1 MDRAGTL
8 AQASDLIDVREL
20 VDAYYS
26 RVPDMSDPAQRV
38 VFGTSGH
45 RGSSLD
51 GAFTETHIA
60 ATTQAICEYRAA
72 QGITGPLY
80 VGRDTHGLSRPAETT
95 ALEVLEANGVHAIV
109 DEYDDYVPTP
119 ALSRAIIVHNRKVA
133 GSETRPASPG
143 APQPA
148 GVADGIVITPSH
160 NPPRDGGFKYNPPHG
175 GPADSEATN
184 WIAARANELIEDR
197 SHGVQRGEASAV
209 DSYDFRGAYVDDL
222 SSIIDVDAIKGAGL
236 HIGADPLGGAS
247 VHYWRLIA
255 SRYDLDLT
263 VVNPQV
269 DPTWKFMTLDWD
281 GKIRMD
287 PSSSS
292 AMASVLAKRG
302 DYDLLTGNDA
312 DADRHGIVTPDG
324 GLMNPN
330 HYLAVAIR
338 YLYTHRDGWARDAAV
353 GKTLVSSTMID
364 RVAASLG
371 RTLWEVPV
379 GFKWFVP
386 GLVDGSVGFGG
397 EESAGASF
405 LQFDGAA
412 WTTDK
417 DGILLALL
425 ASEIT
430 AVTGKSPSELYAE
443 LTAEFGD
450 PAYAR
455 VDAAATPAQKT
466 RLGRLSA
473 SDITADTLAGDP
485 ITARL
490 TEAPGNGAAIG
501 GVKVVTDQA
510 WFAARPSGTENVYK
524 IYAESFRGPEHL
536 AEVQAEA
543 KRIVDAAL
551 AG

>member
-1 MDRAGTL
+1 MNRAGTP
-8 AQASDLIDVREL
+8 AQESDLIDMREL
-20 VDAYYS
+20 IDAYYS
-26 RVPDMSDPAQRV
+26 QVPDMSDPAQRV

-51 GAFTETHIA
+51 AAFTETHIA

-72 QGITGPLY
+72 QGITGPLF

-95 ALEVLEANGVHAIV
+95 ALEVLEANGVHAIT

-119 ALSRAIIVHNRKVA
+119 ALSRAIIVHNRR
-133 GSETRPASPG
+133 SEAK
-143 APQPA
+143 
-148 GVADGIVITPSH
+148 ADGIVITPSH

-175 GPADSEATN
+175 GPADSDATS
-184 WIAARANELIEDR
+184 WIATRANELIEDR
-197 SHGVQRGEASAV
+197 LHQVRRGEPSAV
-209 DSYDFRGAYVDDL
+209 DGYDFRGAYVDDL
-222 SSIIDVDAIKGAGL
+222 ASIIDVEAIKRAKP
-236 HIGADPLGGAS
+236 HVGADPLGGAS

-263 VVNPQV
+263 VVNPEV
-269 DPTWKFMTLDWD
+269 DPTWRFMTLDWD

-287 PSSSS
+287 PSSPS
-292 AMASVLAKRG
+292 AMASVVAKRG
-302 DYDLLTGNDA
+302 DYELLTGNDA

-330 HYLAVAIR
+330 HYLAVAIQ
-338 YLYTHRDGWARDAAV
+338 YLYTHRDGWARDAAI
-353 GKTLVSSTMID
+353 GKTLVSSSMID

-371 RTLWEVPV
+371 RRLWEVPV

-405 LQFDGAA
+405 LQFDGRA

-425 ASEIT
+425 ASEIR
-430 AVTGKSPSELYAE
+430 AVTGRSPSQLYAD
-443 LTAEFGD
+443 LTTEFGD
-450 PAYAR
+450 PAYER
-455 VDAAATPAQKT
+455 VDAAATPAQKA
-466 RLGRLSA
+466 RLGRLSG
-473 SDITADTLAGDP
+473 SDIAADTLAGDP

-490 TEAPGNGAAIG
+490 SEAPGNGAAIG
-501 GVKVVTDQA
+501 GVKVVTDHA
-510 WFAARPSGTENVYK
+510 WFAARPSGTEDVYK

-543 KRIVDAAL
+543 RSIVDAAL

>member
-1 MDRAGTL
+1 MTDRAGTP
-8 AQASDLIDVREL
+8 AQESDLIDVREL

-60 ATTQAICEYRAA
+60 ATTQAICEYRAS

-95 ALEVLEANGVHAIV
+95 ALEVLEANGVHAIT

-119 ALSRAIIVHNRKVA
+119 ALSRAIIVHNRRA
-133 GSETRPASPG
+133 GAD
-143 APQPA
+143 APQ
-148 GVADGIVITPSH
+148 ADGIVITPSH

-175 GPADSEATN
+175 GPADSDATS
-184 WIAARANELIEDR
+184 WIANRANELIEDR
-197 SHGVQRGEASAV
+197 LHQVKRGAASAV
-209 DSYDFRGAYVDDL
+209 DTYDFRGAYVDDL
-222 SSIIDVDAIKGAGL
+222 ASIIDVDAIRNSGL
-236 HIGADPLGGAS
+236 RIGADPLGGAS

-255 SRYDLDLT
+255 SRYGLDLT
-263 VVNPQV
+263 VVNPEV
-269 DPTWKFMTLDWD
+269 DPTWRFMTLDWD

-287 PSSSS
+287 PSSPS
-292 AMASVLAKRG
+292 AMASVVAKRG
-302 DYDLLTGNDA
+302 DFDLLTGNDA

-324 GLMNPN
+324 LMNPN
-330 HYLAVAIR
+330 HYLVVAIR
-338 YLYTHRDGWARDAAV
+338 YLYTHRDGWAPDAAI
-353 GKTLVSSTMID
+353 GKTLVSSSMID

-371 RTLWEVPV
+371 RRLWEVPV

-386 GLVDGSVGFGG
+386 GLVDGTVGFGG

-405 LQFDGAA
+405 LQSDGQA

-425 ASEIT
+425 ASEIR
-430 AVTGKSPSELYAE
+430 AVTGRSPSELYRE

-455 VDAAATPAQKT
+455 VDAAATPAQKA

-473 SDITADTLAGDP
+473 SDIAADALAGDP

-490 TEAPGNGAAIG
+490 TEAPGNDAPIG
-501 GVKVVTDQA
+501 GVKVVSQHA
-510 WFAARPSGTENVYK
+510 WFAARPSGTEDVYK

-551 AG
+551 GKG